1 MARKKSV
8 NDILDQYGRIYDG
21 TINSNS
27 ARLSRAYDIADRY
40 IGNIRKAQKTKQNM
54 FYDRED
60 VMRRQNNIKYS
71 QRTYMGLS
79 NG

>member
-8 NDILDQYGRIYDG
+8 NDILGQYGRIYDG
-21 TINSNS
+21 AINTNP

-40 IGNIRKAQKTKQNM
+40 IGNIRKAQTKQNM

-60 VMRRQNNIKYS
+60 VMRRQNNVKYS
-71 QRTYMGLS
+71 QSVYMGIVA
-79 NG
+79 G